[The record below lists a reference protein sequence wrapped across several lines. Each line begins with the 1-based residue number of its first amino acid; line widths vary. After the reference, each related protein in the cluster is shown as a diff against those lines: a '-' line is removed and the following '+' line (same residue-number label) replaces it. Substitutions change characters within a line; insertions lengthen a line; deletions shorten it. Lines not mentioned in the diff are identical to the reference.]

1 MLVAT
6 QYPTET
12 GAVATLENSVR
23 ESRKHSI
30 LFIATQSFG
39 FLIRQTTTLENSA
52 ISVKMVTLL
61 LISLA
66 CLLFPLQAYRYQVW
80 TMKAS

>member
-39 FLIRQTTTLENSA
+39 FLLIRQTTIMIKIEMR
-52 ISVKMVTLL
+52 IVKIKTGLS
-61 LISLA
+61 I
-66 CLLFPLQAYRYQVW
+66 C
-80 TMKAS
+80 